1 MAKRKFENK
10 LIHKKNIH
18 EEIKLIPN
26 SKGYYVS
33 INGNIY
39 VDYGNDKFYKLKLK
53 PGKYGYIICGIQ
65 YINGRMHKRV
75 HRLVAEAFINND
87 DPINKKLV
95 MHIDNDKTN
104 NKVQNLKWGT
114 TSENTKQAFDDGLE
128 VNAKGF
134 EDSQSMPVV
143 LFDYITFKKLKVY
156 GSISQAALDMKI
168 GKGVI
173 CGQAW
178 HQIKNPKK
186 QRKYKFYF
194 RFLDEYE
201 KYGFVL

>member
-1 MAKRKFENK
+1 MARRKLENK
-10 LIHKKNIH
+10 LINKKDIH
-18 EEIKLIPN
+18 EEIKLIPDSN
-26 SKGYYVS
+26 KYYVS
-33 INGNIY
+33 VNGNIY

-65 YINGRMHKRV
+65 YIYGRMSKRV
-75 HRLVAEAFINND
+75 HRLVAEAFIKND

-128 VNAKGF
+128 INAKGF

-178 HQIKNPKK
+178 HQIKNPRK